1 MATRISDTQA
11 ALGWRIFN
19 WIGIIDQLAQNR
31 ATRALDELK
40 LPFPQFVMLNHF
52 SHRPQEAKTVTGV
65 ASALQQPQ
73 PGVTKTIQKMVARK
87 LLKAD
92 PAPGDGRS
100 KLLTITPKGL
110 ETHARAIAAFVPR
123 FAEVFSGWD
132 DAEMEALAKQLD
144 RLKVW
149 MDTKGRE

>member
-1 MATRISDTQA
+1 
-11 ALGWRIFN
+11 
-19 WIGIIDQLAQNR
+19 
-31 ATRALDELK
+31 
-40 LPFPQFVMLNHF
+40 MLNHF
-52 SHRPQEAKTVTGV
+52 SHRPNEAKTVTGV

-87 LLKAD
+87 LLKSD
-92 PAPGDGRS
+92 PAPGDARS
-100 KLLTITPKGL
+100 KLITITPKGL
-110 ETHARAIAAFVPR
+110 ETHARAIATFVPQ

-132 DAEMEALAKQLD
+132 DAEMEALARQLD

>member
-1 MATRISDTQA
+1 MARPSEAQA
-11 ALGWRIFN
+11 VLGWRIFN
-19 WIGIIDQLAQNR
+19 WIGIIDQLATTR
-31 ATRALDELK
+31 ATRTLGELK

-52 SHRPQEAKTVTGV
+52 SHRPQEGKTVTSV
-65 ASALQQPQ
+65 AAALQQPQ

-92 PAPGDGRS
+92 PAPDDARS

-110 ETHARAIAAFVPR
+110 DLHARAVSAFVPQ
-123 FAEVFSGWD
+123 FAEVYSGWD
-132 DAEMEALAKQLD
+132 EAEMADLFAKLD

-149 MDTKGRE
+149 LDTKGRE

>member
-1 MATRISDTQA
+1 MATRPTEAQA
-11 ALGWRIFN
+11 AIGWRIFN
-19 WIGIIDQLAQNR
+19 WIGIIDQLATTR
-31 ATRALDELK
+31 AGRALDELK

-52 SHRPQEAKTVTGV
+52 SHRPAEAKTVTSV

-73 PGVTKTIQKMVARK
+73 PGVTKTVQKLVARK
-87 LLKAD
+87 FLKAD

-110 ETHARAIAAFVPR
+110 EMQARAVAAFVPQ

-132 DAEMEALAKQLD
+132 DAEMEMLARQLD

-149 MDTKGRE
+149 LDTKGRE

>member
-1 MATRISDTQA
+1 MATRPTEAQA
-11 ALGWRIFN
+11 AIGWRIFN
-19 WIGIIDQLAQNR
+19 WIGIIDQLATTR
-31 ATRALDELK
+31 AGRALDELK

-52 SHRPQEAKTVTGV
+52 SHRPAEAKTVTSV

-73 PGVTKTIQKMVARK
+73 PGVTKTVQKLVARK
-87 LLKAD
+87 FLKAD

-110 ETHARAIAAFVPR
+110 EMHARAIAAFVPQ

-132 DAEMEALAKQLD
+132 DAEMEVLARQLD

-149 MDTKGRE
+149 LDTKGRD

>member
-1 MATRISDTQA
+1 MATRITDAQA

-65 ASALQQPQ
+65 AAALQQPQ

-110 ETHARAIAAFVPR
+110 ETHARAINAFVPR

-132 DAEMEALAKQLD
+132 DAEMEVLAKQLD

>member
-1 MATRISDTQA
+1 MPRAHRPDVQVFA
-11 ALGWRIFN
+11 E
-19 WIGIIDQLAQNR
+19 IGIIDQLAT
-31 ATRALDELK
+31 TRAKRSLDELK

-52 SHRPQEAKTVTGV
+52 SHRPNEAKTVTSV

-73 PGVTKTIQKMVARK
+73 PGVTKTVQKLVARK
-87 LLKAD
+87 FLKAD

-110 ETHARAIAAFVPR
+110 EMHARAIAAFVPR

-132 DAEMEALAKQLD
+132 DAEMEELARQLD

-149 MDTKGRE
+149 LDTKGRE

>member
-1 MATRISDTQA
+1 MATRPTEAQA

-19 WIGIIDQLAQNR
+19 WIGIIDQLAQTR
-31 ATRALDELK
+31 ATKALAELK
-40 LPFPQFVMLNHF
+40 LPMPQFIMLNHF
-52 SHRPQEAKTVTGV
+52 SHRPNEAKTVTGV

-92 PAPGDGRS
+92 PAPGDARS
-100 KLLTITPKGL
+100 KLITITPKGI
-110 ETHARAIAAFVPR
+110 ETHQRAIAAFLPR
-123 FAEVFSGWD
+123 FAEVFAGWE
-132 DAEMEALAKQLD
+132 DAEMEALARQLD

>member
-1 MATRISDTQA
+1 MATRPTEAQV

-19 WIGIIDQLAQNR
+19 WIGIINQLAEAR
-31 ATRALDELK
+31 ATKALSELK

-52 SHRPQEAKTVTGV
+52 SHRPNEPKTVTSV

-73 PGVTKTIQKMVARK
+73 PGVSKTIQKMVGRK

-92 PAPGDGRS
+92 PAPGDARS

-110 ETHARAIAAFVPR
+110 ETHARAVAAFVPK
-123 FAEVFSGWD
+123 FAEVYSGWD
-132 DAEMEALAKQLD
+132 DKEMEDLFRLLD